1 MENNISR
8 IGGAYFNTD
17 YKVKEEK
24 EQQKNPQQETDA
36 KEKQQ
41 KQLSSQEV
49 LGFLAAQN
57 ADMVPAARVQK
68 TVNVAKYVNEE
79 QEARIADFMK
89 DFEAN
94 FDEAYEIAGEEF
106 PEISDKLKSD
116 LALAYINASY

>member
-1 MENNISR
+1 MENNISW

-57 ADMVPAARVQK
+57 ADMVPAARVKKQL
-68 TVNVAKYVNEE
+68 
-79 QEARIADFMK
+79 M
-89 DFEAN
+89 
-94 FDEAYEIAGEEF
+94 
-106 PEISDKLKSD
+106 
-116 LALAYINASY
+116 